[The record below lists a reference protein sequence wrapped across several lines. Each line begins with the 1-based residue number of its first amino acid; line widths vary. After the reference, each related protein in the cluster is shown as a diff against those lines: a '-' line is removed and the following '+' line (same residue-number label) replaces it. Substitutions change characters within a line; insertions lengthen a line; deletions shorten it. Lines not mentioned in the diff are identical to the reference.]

1 MTKNDHSLGLYS
13 LYLVLLAWLRY
24 KMANSRVENNRGLK
38 RIHCVFQWKWVWWL
52 YQSKISRETELIG
65 YLLERFTLGILS
77 HNCGNWLSLKSVG
90 QASRVETET
99 GLLCYSLEAKFLF
112 SGKRRFLLVRPSAG
126 WTKHTH
132 IIKDNLLNSE
142 SIGCKCQSY
151 L

>member
-1 MTKNDHSLGLYS
+1 MEIVVILEDTKLFSLWPKMIIHLACILSTLYCWHGWGTKWQT
-13 LYLVLLAWLRY
+13 VW
-24 KMANSRVENNRGLK
+24 GLK

-99 GLLCYSLEAKFLF
+99 GLLCYSLEAKFL
-112 SGKRRFLLVRPSAG
+112 LLWEEKVLARKALSWLDKA
-126 WTKHTH
+126 HTY
-132 IIKDNLLNSE
+132 NQ
-142 SIGCKCQSY
+142 GQFA
-151 L
+151 